1 MSRTSGA
8 FVDIGVHQDGLV
20 HVSQLADRFVNDP
33 STLVK
38 AGDVVKVRVVEVD
51 LKRKRN
57 RSFHAQDE
65 ATPHRATIASNEVAA
80 SNANEK
86 HKRRQNPTSTKSP
99 CLRVRSAPR

>member
-1 MSRTSGA
+1 MTLEGTVTNVANFGA

-20 HVSQLADRFVNDP
+20 HVSQLADRFVKDP

-51 LKRKRN
+51 LKRKRIALSM
-57 RSFHAQDE
+57 RRDE
-65 ATPHRATIASNEVAA
+65 ATPHRATIASHEVAA

-86 HKRRQNPTSTKSP
+86 HKRRQTPH
-99 CLRVRSAPR
+99 